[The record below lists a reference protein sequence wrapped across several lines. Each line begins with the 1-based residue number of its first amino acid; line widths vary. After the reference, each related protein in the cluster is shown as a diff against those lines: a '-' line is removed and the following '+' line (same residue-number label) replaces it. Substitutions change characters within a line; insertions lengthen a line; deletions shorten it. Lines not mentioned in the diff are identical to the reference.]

1 MWEVYSIGDAE
12 LMYYALNGLA
22 MIMNTG
28 DWSTLT
34 RIAIALGLLFAGFKA
49 MTAFGDG
56 RSVGP
61 IFAAFLLGWA
71 FFGPGS
77 RTTVS
82 LTDVYTG
89 SVRQVANI
97 PIGLAAPMSLV
108 SKLGHRMAELME
120 TAFSLPDTGKMTV
133 AGYGDPLRVML
144 SLRDADPAVANSD
157 GAASGDLRRTI
168 GQYVADCVMIDV
180 NNISPVVTRESLA
193 KASDMW
199 GEMGKS
205 NWTNIDIMVY
215 LPGLSPYPKQMSCWE
230 AHDAIT
236 SYLNSAFATD
246 WGTYMMT
253 AFGRTTG
260 GTGNATSVVQ
270 GALDAVG
277 QTAVNAQTF
286 MRNALMSN
294 LWRYG
299 EGMYYSQ
306 SGSTTAT
313 IMYTQALQQ
322 RNAQW
327 AAEKTVFDTYARP
340 IMALVETI
348 TIGIA
353 PFVIVALFTGP
364 WGFSVLANYLKL
376 FAWISLWPPLMAVA
390 NLYTM
395 VQARRAIDAAV
406 SSGLDVSTYGGMDT
420 LWNAASAGLA
430 VGGMAAT
437 LVPGLALF
445 LVWGGTTAMS
455 GIIGRM
461 QSAEQINEK
470 VAAPDIMAPAPV
482 ASVQSPDAFN
492 SNLAVGGRGG
502 FSASGL
508 AAPSVSLDVG
518 QAANVTSA
526 KAAMSQAQESVSQAA
541 SKTWQSALSET
552 NSGSISEMVGK
563 MQTGSTSRTEQAVL
577 QQAQKFAE
585 GQGWGSREA
594 DAFTASAAMAF
605 GRGASAGAKFGI
617 GANFSANLSS
627 TMSNSGSFDA
637 DTSKSAAL
645 AFTEQ
650 ASRDSSFM
658 TQLQEAQKHDQSTG
672 TQMTFQ
678 KGATATNAEQLAAAN
693 QRLESASEQFTR
705 SQSATASTSHRVG
718 LDYPQLASMLSD
730 RSGLPAMERV
740 WEARE
745 QSRRANGDSYSAWNS
760 ERSSVL
766 SSLNQTNARDLP
778 YTQRERLA
786 EFLMTQRAGGEL
798 AHESVAA
805 LAPAIGTRGL
815 TSGGAM
821 GNASLADRN
830 TVDGLSPAA
839 GVAGQ
844 ARAAGEIGAAAGGA
858 AESAVPAG
866 IGRTS
871 AEVAARRGAPA
882 GTFAAGTRSA
892 DARHAGAAGALKA
905 SGTER
910 GSNFGA
916 REFAEVEKKRD
927 TADQQRGVMRDK
939 ADKQGGD
946 AIDNAISSPVKDALK
961 AIGVGSEKNEA
972 GWTDASDPANRPL

>member
-157 GAASGDLRRTI
+157 GAASG
-168 GQYVADCVMIDV
+168 
-180 NNISPVVTRESLA
+180 
-193 KASDMW
+193 
-199 GEMGKS
+199 
-205 NWTNIDIMVY
+205 
-215 LPGLSPYPKQMSCWE
+215 
-230 AHDAIT
+230 
-236 SYLNSAFATD
+236 
-246 WGTYMMT
+246 
-253 AFGRTTG
+253 
-260 GTGNATSVVQ
+260 
-270 GALDAVG
+270 
-277 QTAVNAQTF
+277 
-286 MRNALMSN
+286 
-294 LWRYG
+294 
-299 EGMYYSQ
+299 
-306 SGSTTAT
+306 
-313 IMYTQALQQ
+313 
-322 RNAQW
+322 
-327 AAEKTVFDTYARP
+327 
-340 IMALVETI
+340 
-348 TIGIA
+348 
-353 PFVIVALFTGP
+353 
-364 WGFSVLANYLKL
+364 
-376 FAWISLWPPLMAVA
+376 
-390 NLYTM
+390 
-395 VQARRAIDAAV
+395 
-406 SSGLDVSTYGGMDT
+406 
-420 LWNAASAGLA
+420 
-430 VGGMAAT
+430 
-437 LVPGLALF
+437 
-445 LVWGGTTAMS
+445 
-455 GIIGRM
+455 
-461 QSAEQINEK
+461 
-470 VAAPDIMAPAPV
+470 
-482 ASVQSPDAFN
+482 
-492 SNLAVGGRGG
+492 
-502 FSASGL
+502 
-508 AAPSVSLDVG
+508 
-518 QAANVTSA
+518 
-526 KAAMSQAQESVSQAA
+526 
-541 SKTWQSALSET
+541 
-552 NSGSISEMVGK
+552 
-563 MQTGSTSRTEQAVL
+563 
-577 QQAQKFAE
+577 
-585 GQGWGSREA
+585 
-594 DAFTASAAMAF
+594 
-605 GRGASAGAKFGI
+605 
-617 GANFSANLSS
+617 
-627 TMSNSGSFDA
+627 
-637 DTSKSAAL
+637 
-645 AFTEQ
+645 
-650 ASRDSSFM
+650 
-658 TQLQEAQKHDQSTG
+658 
-672 TQMTFQ
+672 
-678 KGATATNAEQLAAAN
+678 
-693 QRLESASEQFTR
+693 
-705 SQSATASTSHRVG
+705 
-718 LDYPQLASMLSD
+718 
-730 RSGLPAMERV
+730 
-740 WEARE
+740 EARE

-805 LAPAIGTRGL
+805 LAPAIGARGL

-830 TVDGLSPAA
+830 TVDGLSPGV
-839 GVAGQ
+839 GVAGE
-844 ARAAGEIGAAAGGA
+844 ARAAGAVGAAAGGA
-858 AESAVPAG
+858 AESAVPSG

-927 TADQQRGVMRDK
+927 TADQQRAVMRDK

-972 GWTDASDPANRPL
+972 GWTDATDPANRPL